1 MTESQDRIERVIWR
15 ALSRHVRA
23 AHKLEVRRMPG
34 GGDLEVYCYWCGG
47 TVLAGS
53 PGLVRQVLAKLKEAA
68 AKVVD
73 VARSISEAA

>member
-1 MTESQDRIERVIWR
+1 MSRSEDRLEKVIWR
-15 ALSRHVRA
+15 ALSRHVQA
-23 AHKLEVRRMPG
+23 DHKLEVRRMP
-34 GGDLEVYCYWCGG
+34 DSEELEIHCCWCGG

-53 PGLVRQVLAKLKEAA
+53 PGFMRQVVAKLKESG